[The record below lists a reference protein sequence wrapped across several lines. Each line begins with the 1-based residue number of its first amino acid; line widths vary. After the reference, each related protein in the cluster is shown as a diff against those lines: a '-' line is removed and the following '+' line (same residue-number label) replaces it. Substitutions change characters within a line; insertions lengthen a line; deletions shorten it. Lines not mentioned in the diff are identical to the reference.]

1 VIKLEK
7 RGSKDGHPTHCPRRP
22 DPGHRPHRRR
32 VLDQHIDP
40 EAGPRGCWCLSW
52 MALTRRKWDDGWYCE
67 SRRYS
72 RYLCL
77 QSPQLCD
84 LERLTKRHS
93 RCDGGHSP
101 NRRGKWL
108 VYIHTCLGI
117 MFVMD
122 RVTPP
127 EVMRILHPP
136 VRCTALCSLSES
148 LSPMP

>member
-1 VIKLEK
+1 MMGWFVSLVA
-7 RGSKDGHPTHCPRRP
+7 
-22 DPGHRPHRRR
+22 
-32 VLDQHIDP
+32 VLD
-40 EAGPRGCWCLSW
+40 
-52 MALTRRKWDDGWYCE
+52 T
-67 SRRYS
+67 
-72 RYLCL
+72 LCL
-77 QSPQLCD
+77 QSPRLCD

-101 NRRGKWL
+101 NRRGKWF
-108 VYIHTCLGI
+108 VYIHTCLDI